1 MEEDEQTVH
10 TVWAWTS
17 AAVGFSAAAVV
28 RAYAYRIRERGRRK
42 TITAVL
48 QHLDQQGGFAHA
60 ADRGGLSWTV
70 RVPAEQQAESPV
82 DSQVQRVSSAGHV
95 E

>member
-1 MEEDEQTVH
+1 MH

-17 AAVGFSAAAVV
+17 AAVCFSAAAVV

-48 QHLDQQGGFAHA
+48 QHLDQQGGFAHSVDHSV
-60 ADRGGLSWTV
+60 DRDGRSWTM
-70 RVPAEQQAESPV
+70 RASRAQQPECPA
-82 DSQVQRVSSAGHV
+82 DGRVQRVRNAGHV

>member
-1 MEEDEQTVH
+1 VH

-17 AAVGFSAAAVV
+17 AAVCFSAAAVV

-60 ADRGGLSWTV
+60 VDQDGLSWTI
-70 RVPAEQQAESPV
+70 RVPGEQQTESPV
-82 DSQVQRVSSAGHV
+82 NSQVQRVRSAGHV